1 MYETPLPK
9 TATSSCQVRSLN
21 RHVSIHLNSF
31 IVVDDIYYL
40 PMSDV
45 ADWSEDVKTGKLL
58 DRSKPTLC
66 VSSQGAGSIKI
77 ANFLASVVGFE
88 EV

>member
-1 MYETPLPK
+1 
-9 TATSSCQVRSLN
+9 
-21 RHVSIHLNSF
+21 
-31 IVVDDIYYL
+31 
-40 PMSDV
+40 MSGV

-66 VSSQGAGSIKI
+66 VSSQGAGAIKI

-88 EV
+88 EVVDREVICLPCDLKFRCLR